1 MSFVREISSELN
13 KVIAEL
19 KKALS
24 MESLD
29 VLIAQSEVR
38 DLGGTKVVV
47 KRFTS
52 EIGLLKWLPPAILLR
67 ASYPFALTPR
77 ERFKREKRFMEYSGW
92 QSFRLPK
99 IYSVDEEEL
108 VVVREFID
116 GLPLKCDRL
125 DDVVILGRVLAEI
138 HSKGFSM
145 GDVKPTNFLVSSGVP
160 YVIDAEQSTPFKYEL
175 GSWDIAV
182 AAFFIALANYV
193 EVSKFRELFEEFS
206 KAYLQFGGSEE
217 SYCELLSPRNAVVIT
232 FMPLPNTFVLYEVQK
247 SYCS

>member
-1 MSFVREISSELN
+1 MPFVREISSEIN

-24 MESLD
+24 IENLD
-29 VLIAQSEVR
+29 ILIAQSEVR
-38 DLGGTKVVV
+38 NLGETKVVV

-77 ERFKREKRFMEYSGW
+77 ERFKRETKFMDYSGW
-92 QSFRLPK
+92 QRFRCPK

-108 VVVREFID
+108 VIMREYID
-116 GLPLKCDRL
+116 GVPLRCDRL
-125 DDVVILGRVLAEI
+125 ADVVILGRVLAEI

-145 GDVKPTNFLVSSGVP
+145 GDVKPTNFLISSGVP
-160 YVIDAEQSTPFKYEL
+160 YVIDAEQSTPFRDEL

-182 AAFFIALANYV
+182 AAFFISLSSYV
-193 EVSKFRELFEEFS
+193 EVTKFRELFDEFS
-206 KAYLQFGGSEE
+206 KAYLQSGGSAE
-217 SYCELLSPRNAVVIT
+217 SYCDLLSPRNAVMMT
-232 FMPLPNTFVLYEVQK
+232 FMPLPNTLILSEVRK
-247 SYCS
+247 SYCR